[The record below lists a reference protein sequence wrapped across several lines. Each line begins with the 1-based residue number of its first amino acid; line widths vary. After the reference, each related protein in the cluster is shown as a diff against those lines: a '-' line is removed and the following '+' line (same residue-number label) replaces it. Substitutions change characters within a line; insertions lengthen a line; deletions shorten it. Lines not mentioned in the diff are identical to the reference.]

1 MELSKKESS
10 WKSGFIPLSTPEIK
24 GSEWAFIKDC
34 LDTNW
39 ISSAGPYV
47 ERFERVVANYV
58 NRRYGVATASGTAA
72 LHTALMIAGIQ
83 ANDEI
88 ILPALTFAAPAN
100 AVIYVGAKPVFIDV
114 EREYC
119 QLDAQKLCDFLDRE
133 CEWKNGVL
141 YNRRSGRPIRAIIP
155 VHVLGHPVDMDPI
168 LKAAEKYNL
177 TIVEDA
183 AESLGALYRNR
194 HTGNF
199 GRISCFSFNGNKTIT
214 TGAGGMILTDDNEL
228 AERARYLTTQAK
240 DDPVEYI
247 HNDIGYNYRLSNILA
262 AMGVAQMENVD
273 SFIEKKRRIAAKY
286 TKAFQKIE
294 GISTPREADW
304 AFSTFWLYTIR
315 IDEKKIGLDSRT
327 LLRRLDSE
335 GIQSRPLWMPL
346 PRNLPFRDC
355 VAYEVEV
362 ADELHA
368 DSLSIPC
375 SVGLTEEQQERV
387 IQAISEICSSDRS

>member
-58 NRRYGVATASGTAA
+58 NRRYSVATASGTAA
-72 LHTALMIAGIQ
+72 LHTALMIAGIR

-247 HNDIGYNYRLSNILA
+247 HNDIGYNYRLTNIQA
-262 AMGVAQMENVD
+262 AMGVAQLEQID
-273 SFIEKKRRIAAKY
+273 DYIAAKRRVASTY
-286 TKAFQKIE
+286 TETLA
-294 GISTPREADW
+294 GVPGVTPMSEADW
-304 AFSTFWLYTIR
+304 AYSIYWMYTILVNTG
-315 IDEKKIGLDSRT
+315 KFGMDSRT
-327 LLRRLDSE
+327 LLRRLGE
-335 GIQSRPLWMPL
+335 ARIQARPLWQPIHL
-346 PRNLPFRDC
+346 SQAHAGSQAYHCVIAERLNRD
-355 VAYEVEV
+355 A
-362 ADELHA
+362 L
-368 DSLSIPC
+368 SLPC
-375 SVGLTEEQQERV
+375 SVGLTVSGQQKVSNAIAALAAR
-387 IQAISEICSSDRS
+387 QA